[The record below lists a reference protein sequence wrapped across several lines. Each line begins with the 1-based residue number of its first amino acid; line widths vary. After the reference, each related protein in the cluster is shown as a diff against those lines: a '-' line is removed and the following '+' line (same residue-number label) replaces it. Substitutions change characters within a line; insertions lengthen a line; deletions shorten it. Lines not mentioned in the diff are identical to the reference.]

1 MATLDKYLKLKGKN
15 KDLYFIQKRIPKKL
29 QFIFSYDVMN
39 RSLETSDIRVA
50 RQRRDEILLGLEQLE
65 DRLIQGEFDIM
76 LNKFEQL
83 DKETLDHVRD
93 RFVDQL
99 SSEYA
104 WYGHPE
110 QGDNPD
116 PPEEDMAM
124 LDAMNTALGSERP
137 EKYPYTLT
145 TCMEANFTYRPDY
158 VNSTLLAH
166 RKAVSRFNEFMG
178 TEDIK
183 VRDIKRKHVRN
194 FKKHLET
201 FIKSNGTIQRHFSDL
216 SVIWQFGRDE
226 EELTIGN
233 PFEKHRI
240 KVSATRKSY
249 LAWHPDDLRKVIPE
263 LTSKHFDPLW
273 VYIAWYTGSRLGEVF
288 SIRPDDIYQD
298 DESKV
303 WVVSIKP
310 DREELDYISKLDASA
325 KTENARR
332 IVPVHDD
339 LYDPLM
345 EFKQSNIGWDRP
357 TSQSYSKMFGRR
369 KYLIKDPIN
378 KPSIRYVFHSI
389 RKNTA
394 TNFDRAGVE
403 ERLAARLVGHSTVG
417 ATMTYGYY
425 SEGDDFK
432 TALETINKLPTL

>member
-29 QFIFSYDVMN
+29 QFIFSYEVMN
-39 RSLETSDIRVA
+39 RSLDTSDIRVA
-50 RQRRDEILLGLEQLE
+50 RQKRDEILLGLQQLE
-65 DRLIQGEFDIM
+65 DRLVTGEFDIM

-83 DKETLDHVRD
+83 DEDTLSHVRD
-93 RFVDQL
+93 RFIDQL
-99 SSEYA
+99 SSEFA

-110 QGDNPD
+110 QGDKPD
-116 PPEEDMAM
+116 PSEEDMAM

-145 TCMEANFTYRPDY
+145 TCMEANFTFKDY
-158 VNSTLLAH
+158 QASTLSAH

-178 TEDIK
+178 TKDIK
-183 VRDIKRKHVRN
+183 VKDIRRKHARN
-194 FKKHLET
+194 FKKHLEG
-201 FIKSNGTIQRHFSDL
+201 FIDSNATIQRHFSDL

-233 PFEKHRI
+233 PFEKHGI
-240 KVSATRKSY
+240 KVKATRKSY
-249 LAWHPDDLRKVIPE
+249 LAWHPDDLRKVVAE
-263 LTSKHFDPLW
+263 LTSKPFDPLM
-273 VYIAWYTGSRLGEVF
+273 VYVAWYTGSRLGECF

-298 DESKV
+298 KESKV

-310 DREELDYISKLDASA
+310 DREEQDYISKLDSSA

-332 IVPVHDD
+332 IVPIHDD

-345 EFKQSNIGWDRP
+345 AFKQSNKGWDR
-357 TSQSYSKMFGRR
+357 TTAQSYSKEFGR
-369 KYLIKDPIN
+369 KKMLIKDPVN
-378 KPSIRYVFHSI
+378 QPSIRYVFHSI

-417 ATMTYGYY
+417 ATMTFGYY
-425 SEGDDFK
+425 SEGDDFQ